1 MAQHELRVI
10 VVIPLDDDAMTR
22 SKQVAGFEPI
32 IEALNNKVTALG
44 GQVVVNVVKAKPRAV
59 REVAATV
66 APVISSGNEAG
77 EAA

>member
-22 SKQVAGFEPI
+22 SKQVAGCEPI
-32 IEALNNKVTALG
+32 IEALNKEATGLG

-59 REVAATV
+59 AAGKITTTVDPALARE
-66 APVISSGNEAG
+66 